1 MLHSTPVLSKRKME
15 QSTKPSELLLAE
27 KNTGSL
33 LSDVTAILSD
43 YSVADGSPALGDLSK
58 RGKDIFAV
66 ESRKAW
72 DKTTEARCNFEFR
85 PRITPRAGLWFLS
98 LWQKSVMGRTL
109 PEIKADP
116 AEIPHF
122 ADAVSDFLMKYL
134 GPSLASGHWCICTS
148 PKRRHKER
156 NFASLICEA
165 IHQRLQIP
173 FYEDVAFCHSRQR
186 INATFSLNQLPS
198 EPNVIVFDDFVTTGS
213 TLKGMHE
220 LLLPYN
226 KTLLFVA
233 GINNKL

>member
-1 MLHSTPVLSKRKME
+1 MKPSPDSVEGNAGSLFADLSSVLSDFE
-15 QSTKPSELLLAE
+15 
-27 KNTGSL
+27 
-33 LSDVTAILSD
+33 
-43 YSVADGSPALGDLSK
+43 VADGSPALGALPIK
-58 RGKDIFAV
+58 GRDIFAV
-66 ESRKAW
+66 EQRKSW
-72 DKTTEARCNFEFR
+72 DKSTESRCNFDWR

-109 PEIKADP
+109 TEIKSDP

-122 ADAVSDFLMKYL
+122 AEAVSDFLIKVL
-134 GPSLASGHWCICTS
+134 GPSLSCGHWCLCTS

-156 NFASLICEA
+156 NFATLICIE
-165 IHQRLQIP
+165 IHKRLQIP

-186 INATFSLNQLPS
+186 INAVFTLNVLPD

-220 LLLPYN
+220 LLQKHGKN
-226 KTLLFVA
+226 TLFIA